1 MSIMEYSKELYDAVD
16 NIRETFWLDDIPDDV
31 ETVMWYAGLSDL
43 FQESSVE
50 EWDKLIYKA
59 QEILGIDMGR

>member
-31 ETVMWYAGLSDL
+31 ETVMWYAGLS
-43 FQESSVE
+43 E
-50 EWDKLIYKA
+50 
-59 QEILGIDMGR
+59 